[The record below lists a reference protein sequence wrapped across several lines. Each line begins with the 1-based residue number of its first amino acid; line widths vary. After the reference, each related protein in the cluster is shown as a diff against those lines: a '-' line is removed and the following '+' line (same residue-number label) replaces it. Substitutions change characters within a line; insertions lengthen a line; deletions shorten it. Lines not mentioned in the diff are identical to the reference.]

1 MDRMGAES
9 VTEANRSCPSCS
21 ASSPA
26 GAQFCSSCGSLLQ
39 SAEAHA
45 SDPLVGARL
54 PGGYRITE
62 LLAEGSM
69 GKVYRGEQANLGR
82 SVAVKVMSPGL
93 VANPRMVERF
103 RTEARAASALNH
115 PNCVRVYDFGE
126 TPDGRP
132 YMVMELLKG
141 EDLES
146 LLERGREPPVARVLD
161 IVLQVLSALEEAHA
175 MGIVHRDLKP
185 ANVVVLPQ
193 RGGGELVK
201 VVDFGLAKLRTSE
214 SSGQGMVLG
223 TPEYIAPEQAMA
235 KGTDARTDLYAC
247 GIMLYEMIAGRRPF
261 EADDPNALLRL
272 HAFEAPAPLARL
284 APERAAFGLDAVV
297 HRAIAKEPAERYQ
310 AAAEFADALRE
321 VVAHRTGDTRHSDAR
336 SWIRPSRRT
345 CSSCG
350 NPMLVTARFCGE
362 CGTVQSDS
370 PPASMRTPPPPAD
383 AQPTAT
389 AAPSAA
395 SPPPP
400 SQAPTNGAAA
410 RAPTVDASPFAK
422 AARQAR
428 HPSPAQG
435 AAATRPEGRSVR
447 RGEGE
452 GEGASRSAL
461 RTIQSAI
468 DEAEASGDTSSAI
481 VFLEQIAV
489 TRMKRGEPLAAVVA
503 LRRGI
508 ELARRDLD
516 RGELDDPIR
525 VVAIF
530 SSKLGDALV
539 ASGDLT
545 GALRAYKDALA
556 LSRDSAER
564 AHLYR
569 ELARVAHEQGHEG
582 DALAYRDSAL
592 REESRASEPSRRGSR
607 PPRAE

>member
-1 MDRMGAES
+1 
-9 VTEANRSCPSCS
+9 
-21 ASSPA
+21 
-26 GAQFCSSCGSLLQ
+26 
-39 SAEAHA
+39 
-45 SDPLVGARL
+45 
-54 PGGYRITE
+54 
-62 LLAEGSM
+62 
-69 GKVYRGEQANLGR
+69 
-82 SVAVKVMSPGL
+82 
-93 VANPRMVERF
+93 MVERF
-103 RTEARAASALNH
+103 HTEARAASALNH

-126 TPDGRP
+126 THDGRP

-146 LLERGREPPVARVLD
+146 LLERDREPPVARVLD

-247 GIMLYEMIAGRRPF
+247 GIMLYEMVAGRRPF
-261 EADDPNALLRL
+261 QAEDPNALLRL
-272 HAFEAPAPLARL
+272 HAFQAPEPLARI
-284 APERAAFGLDAVV
+284 APERAAFGLDDVV
-297 HRAIAKEPAERYQ
+297 HRAIAKEPADRYQ
-310 AAAEFADALRE
+310 AATEFADALRE
-321 VVAHRTGDTRHSDAR
+321 IVAQRTGESRHSDAR

-370 PPASMRTPPPPAD
+370 PPNSVRTPPPPVD
-383 AQPTAT
+383 AK
-389 AAPSAA
+389 PSAKA
-395 SPPPP
+395 PPRESSPIPPPL
-400 SQAPTNGAAA
+400 AGEGTNGATA
-410 RAPTVDASPFAK
+410 RAKTVDASPFAK
-422 AARQAR
+422 AARNTR
-428 HPSPAQG
+428 TPSPARL
-435 AAATRPEGRSVR
+435 AAATRPEGRAA
-447 RGEGE
+447 RGPEARGAE
-452 GEGASRSAL
+452 LRGAELRGAEADGASRSAL

-468 DEAEASGDTSSAI
+468 DEAETSGDTSSAM

-489 TRMKRGEPLAAVVA
+489 ARMKRGEPLAAVVA

-539 ASGDLT
+539 ASGDLS

-556 LSRDSAER
+556 LSRESTER

-592 REESRASEPSRRGSR
+592 REESRASDPTRRGSR
-607 PPRAE
+607 PPRAD